1 MPKLIKNDDKFIFN
15 RHTRFGR
22 PRSVV
27 YYYYFF
33 CFQLDLCKFRTY
45 ERITMVNNQLY
56 NSICGI

>member
-33 CFQLDLCKFRTY
+33 VSNWTC
-45 ERITMVNNQLY
+45 VNFVLTKE
-56 NSICGI
+56 SRW